1 MSETPEQP
9 QVFSGNMDDLFS
21 DFVETEEAPTEPV
34 TEAPEAEGQP
44 EPVAEQEPAQQ
55 LEEEA
60 PETPEGEAP
69 EPVEA
74 PEEPQL
80 IGGKFKS
87 QEDLLASYQRAE
99 ALATQRAQEA
109 AESKRRADQITHALR
124 QAEPLLRQAAAMQQ
138 QPQDL
143 DELDTTDPQVIQQL
157 IDQRAAALVQ
167 EQTAPLIEA
176 QQRQRYEQGMREIE
190 TYRAEHPDAV
200 AFEADVKSI
209 VDEYRY
215 DEGEEVFPPTKDNLE
230 TALTLAQNPQAHS
243 LLQSLNLHPEK
254 EWVQHAVEVTSNP
267 SLQSVVLAHPH
278 VIESEAGMSWARQQA
293 GLPTV
298 VQQAKENA
306 QVAKTHAQTAERKAA
321 HVETGEGSE
330 GDLAPG
336 RKPQDPLEE
345 AFQEAMAND
354 AKGAIFR

>member
-9 QVFSGNMDDLFS
+9 PIIDGNMDDLFN
-21 DFVETEEAPTEPV
+21 DFVETEEAPTQEA
-34 TEAPEAEGQP
+34 TETPTEGQP
-44 EPVAEQEPAQQ
+44 EPT
-55 LEEEA
+55 EEEA
-60 PETPEGEAP
+60 PPAEVETPETPEPEAP
-69 EPVEA
+69 EPEEA
-74 PEEPQL
+74 PEEPPL

-87 QEDLLASYQRAE
+87 QEDVLAAYQNAE
-99 ALATQRAQEA
+99 RLATQRAQEA
-109 AESKRRADQITHALR
+109 AEARRRADQITHALR

-138 QPQDL
+138 QPQDIE
-143 DELDTTDPQVIQQL
+143 ELDTTDPRVVQQL
-157 IDQRAAALVQ
+157 IDQRAAAIAQ
-167 EQTAPLIEA
+167 EQTAPLIEQ

-190 TYRAEHPDAV
+190 AYRAEHPEAV

-254 EWVQHAVEVTSNP
+254 EWVQHAVEITSNP
-267 SLQSVVLAHPH
+267 DLQSVVLAHPH

-298 VQQAKENA
+298 VQQAQENA
-306 QVAKTHAQTAERKAA
+306 QVAKTEAQTAQRKAA

-345 AFQEAMAND
+345 AFMEATAND